1 MFIVIAYH
9 MNVIKYIYGPFEEAK
24 DAHKWTNVVSPSY
37 TSVVHQILKPTHNA
51 D

>member
-9 MNVIKYIYGPFEEAK
+9 MNVIKYIYGPFEKAK
-24 DAHKWTNVVSPSY
+24 DAHGWTTVVNPSY
-37 TSVVHQILKPTHNA
+37 TCEVHQMLWPTHNA